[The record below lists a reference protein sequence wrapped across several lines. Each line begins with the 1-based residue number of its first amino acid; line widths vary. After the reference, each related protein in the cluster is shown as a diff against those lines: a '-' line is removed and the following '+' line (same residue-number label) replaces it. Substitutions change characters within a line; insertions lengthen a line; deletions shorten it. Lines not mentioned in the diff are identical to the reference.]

1 MNSPY
6 SKMSLIIEARVL
18 SHNISISTDLL
29 HDIEAIWVGA
39 LDTLLQGLT
48 APPLALGLPENR
60 FS

>member
-18 SHNISISTDLL
+18 NHNISSGADLL
-29 HDIEAIWVGA
+29 HDVEAIWGGA

-48 APPLALGLPENR
+48 APPLVLGLLGNR
-60 FS
+60 FP